1 MNKWKIVT
9 WRSSKTVSLILL
21 CTIRLLDN
29 KVLSLGANLEIRRDT
44 RNNQEMSQQSA
55 TNYWSK
61 QKKVRQTAVQN
72 S

>member
-9 WRSSKTVSLILL
+9 WRSSKTVSLIPL

-29 KVLSLGANLEIRRDT
+29 RVLSLGANLEIRRDT

-55 TNYWSK
+55 TNYCRK
-61 QKKVRQTAVQN
+61 QKKVR
-72 S
+72 

>member
-9 WRSSKTVSLILL
+9 WRYSKTVSLIPL

-29 KVLSLGANLEIRRDT
+29 RVLSLEANLEIRRDT

-55 TNYWSK
+55 TNYCSK
-61 QKKVRQTAVQN
+61 LKKVRQTAVPN